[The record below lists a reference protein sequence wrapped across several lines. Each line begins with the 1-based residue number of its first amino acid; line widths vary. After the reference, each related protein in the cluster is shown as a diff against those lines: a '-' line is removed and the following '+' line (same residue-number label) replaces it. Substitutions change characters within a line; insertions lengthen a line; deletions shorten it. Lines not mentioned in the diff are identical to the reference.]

1 MGIRKKSRGNAA
13 RIITSHIINNLRAY
27 LSVIVVFLIG
37 IVLGVVVI
45 NNSSAEQ
52 ITQINDYINNFISD
66 LKEYGDIDKTTLLAE
81 TFFNNL
87 YLILALWFVGSTV
100 IGIPIVYGMIAYK
113 GFCLSYTISS
123 SIITLGTWNGTVFS
137 LASMFLQN
145 IIYIPC
151 MMALAVSGIKL
162 YKSILK
168 DKRRENIKFE
178 IIRHIMFSAL
188 IGAIMLLGT
197 LVETYIS
204 TNLIMS
210 FVNIL

>member
-52 ITQINDYINNFISD
+52 ITQIDDYINNFISD

-188 IGAIMLLGT
+188 IGSIMLLGT

-204 TNLIMS
+204 TNLIIS
-210 FVNIL
+210 FINIL

>member
-204 TNLIMS
+204 TNLIIS
-210 FVNIL
+210 FINIL

>member
-1 MGIRKKSRGNAA
+1 MRTRKRNRGNFS
-13 RIITSHIINNLRAY
+13 RVITSHIINNLRAY
-27 LSVIVVFLIG
+27 LSVLLVFLIG
-37 IVLGVVVI
+37 IVLGVIVI
-45 NNSSAEQ
+45 NNSGTEQ
-52 ITQINDYINNFISD
+52 ISQINEYINNFISD
-66 LKEYGDIDKTTLLAE
+66 LKEYGEIDKSTLLAE

-100 IGIPIVYGMIAYK
+100 IGIPIVYGMVAYK

-123 SIITLGTWNGTVFS
+123 SIITLGVWNGTVFS
-137 LASMFLQN
+137 LASMLLQN

-151 MMALAVSGIKL
+151 MLALAVSGIRL

-178 IIRHIMFSAL
+178 ILRHIMFSAL

-210 FVNIL
+210 FVKII

>member
-1 MGIRKKSRGNAA
+1 MRTRKRNRGNFS
-13 RIITSHIINNLRAY
+13 RVITSHIINNLRAY
-27 LSVIVVFLIG
+27 LSVLLVFLIG
-37 IVLGVVVI
+37 IVLGVIVI
-45 NNSSAEQ
+45 NNSGTEQ
-52 ITQINDYINNFISD
+52 ISQINEYINNFISD
-66 LKEYGDIDKTTLLAE
+66 LKEYGEIDKSTLLAE

-123 SIITLGTWNGTVFS
+123 SIITLGVWNGTVFS
-137 LASMFLQN
+137 LASMLLQN

-151 MMALAVSGIKL
+151 MLALAVSGIRL

-178 IIRHIMFSAL
+178 ILRHIMFSAL

-210 FVNIL
+210 FVKII

>member
-87 YLILALWFVGSTV
+87 YLILVLWFVGSTV
-100 IGIPIVYGMIAYK
+100 IGIPIVYGMIAYE

-188 IGAIMLLGT
+188 IGSIMLLGT

-204 TNLIMS
+204 TNLIIS
-210 FVNIL
+210 FINIL

>member
-188 IGAIMLLGT
+188 IGSIMLLGT

-204 TNLIMS
+204 TNLIIS
-210 FVNIL
+210 FINIF